1 MRKVVA
7 GAEIRGLITG
17 GSTAL
22 PRNAVS
28 EIDLFFEIRWV
39 QQLRISA
46 AACGRASMPKRGALA
61 TELAG

>member
-1 MRKVVA
+1 MLKF
-7 GAEIRGLITG
+7 GWLITG

-39 QQLRISA
+39 QELRQVLL
-46 AACGRASMPKRGALA
+46 RAVVQVCRLRAGALA
-61 TELAG
+61 I